1 MSTLTFLHGLES
13 SPDGFRAKYLRAR
26 FPEIQVPAL
35 MPDPWQRHQL
45 LLETQREPSF
55 LVGSS
60 LGGLSALLLARDVP
74 ERVRGMVLLAP
85 AVGFHD
91 PAYRTPEVLRVV
103 ERLIIPSG
111 IPTTVI
117 MGRDDEVIPF
127 AAVEALIAR
136 SPEPTRIGFVPVCD
150 SHRLHSE
157 AALDAMVDAIA
168 RMTGTVP
175 NAVPADGAQK
185 K

>member
-1 MSTLTFLHGLES
+1 MSALTFLHGLES
-13 SPDGFRAKYLRAR
+13 SPDGFRANYLRAR

-35 MPDPWQRHQL
+35 MQDPWQRHRL
-45 LLETQREPSF
+45 LLETLREPTF

-91 PAYRTPEVLRVV
+91 AAYRTPEVLQVV
-103 ERLIIPSG
+103 ERLVIPTG

-127 AAVEALIAR
+127 ASVTALIAR
-136 SPEPTRIGFVPVCD
+136 SPEPDHITFVPVTD

-157 AALDAMVDAIA
+157 PALQAMIHAITEI
-168 RMTGTVP
+168 TGVCPKQAGTDV
-175 NAVPADGAQK
+175 
-185 K
+185 